1 MSALPDDDA
10 RLTAEAICAA
20 RQAVDEATR
29 QLHEL
34 TSRLSDRQVEL
45 DHVETVLDAVL
56 DVSTT
61 PLVVVDPDRRVR
73 ALSRAAADVA
83 SVGTALAEVVPPAA
97 ARRVGELID
106 AGGPVETELP
116 EAGPGAS
123 ARVLPNGQVI
133 VVLAQP

>member
-10 RLTAEAICAA
+10 RHTAEAICAA

-29 QLHEL
+29 QLDEL
-34 TSRLSDRQVEL
+34 TSRLSDRQAEL
-45 DHVETVLDAVL
+45 DQVETVLDAVL
-56 DVSTT
+56 AVSAT
-61 PLVVVDPDRRVR
+61 PLVVVDAERRVR
-73 ALSRAAADVA
+73 ALSRAAADLA
-83 SVGTALAEVVPPAA
+83 SVGTALADVVPQAA

-106 AGGPVETELP
+106 AGAPVETELP

-123 ARVLPNGQVI
+123 ARVLPNGHVI